1 MGSYCTLTLNGY
13 EIDQAQSYINKFW
26 SCLFNEDDKRNG
38 SVPWDVYYTKP
49 ITDNDQ
55 VPTYEYVASAETMK
69 LRLEI
74 LGYTLDKVKSEY
86 VKRLNNAVYMKR
98 KSIEESW
105 EPYKDKDEKHLR
117 RLSIGG
123 FEYWLHL
130 IKYIFDSKIN
140 IYRNEQAEQDEIY
153 RFILEYN
160 DYDED
165 LYLGYPNIGIGYFLR
180 GALEVVDPSAELILD
195 ITSLVDSGYYEA
207 DEGVCVSTA
216 QAQIDSTLEFQK
228 IIILTEGSSDSS
240 ILSKAL
246 KLLYPKVES
255 YFSFLDFDSYKAE
268 GGAAMLEKTVKS
280 FAAAGIN
287 NKIIALFDYDAA
299 GVAAT
304 ARLKKRKLP
313 DNIRVVTLPPIDIA
327 TNYPTKGPQGKTNE
341 NVNGRACSIEM
352 YLGVDILTDASGQ
365 LAPVEWRSLEP
376 QINTYQGEVSVKA
389 ELQKKF
395 QQKTSITTRK
405 GSIQPEHDWSGL
417 RLVFESIFKA
427 SSTMGNSTT
436 S

>member
-1 MGSYCTLTLNGY
+1 MGSYCALSLNGY
-13 EIDQAQSYINKFW
+13 EIDQSGSYINKFW
-26 SCLFNEDDKRNG
+26 SCLFNEDDKR
-38 SVPWDVYYTKP
+38 SQLAPYDLYFIKP
-49 ITDNDQ
+49 IADNNQ
-55 VPTYEYVASAETMK
+55 VPTYEYAASAETMK
-69 LRLEI
+69 MRLEI

-86 VKRLNNAVYMKR
+86 VTRLNNAVLMKQ
-98 KSIEESW
+98 KSNSESS
-105 EPYKDKDEKHLR
+105 EPYKVRDEKHLTS
-117 RLSIGG
+117 LSIGG

-130 IKYIFDSKIN
+130 IKYIFDNKIN
-140 IYRNEQAEQDEIY
+140 IYSNGLAEEDEIY
-153 RFILEYN
+153 RFILDYN

-180 GALEVVDPSAELILD
+180 GALEVVDPYSELILD

-207 DEGVCVSTA
+207 DEAVCTSTA
-216 QAQIDSTLEFQK
+216 QAHIDSTLEFQK

-299 GVAAT
+299 GMVAT

-313 DNIRVVTLPPIDIA
+313 DNIRVITLPQINIA
-327 TNYPTKGPQGKTNE
+327 TNYPTNGPQGKTNE

-352 YLGVDILTDASGQ
+352 YLGVDVLTDASGQ

-376 QINTYQGEVSVKA
+376 QINTYQGEISGKA

-395 QQKTSITTRK
+395 QQKTSITTKK

-427 SSTMGNSTT
+427 SSTIGNSKT